1 MKYYGE
7 ISKEIKRNINNIKLQ
22 YLISDNNDNFYEE
35 IYDIINHLD
44 DNLYR
49 KIPQNFIKHIENN
62 LDNSKKV
69 NIDYTKSLNKQKLCK
84 NTRIMLS
91 LIYRNYFKK

>member
-22 YLISDNNDNFYEE
+22 YLISNNNDNFYEE

-44 DNLYR
+44 DNLYK
-49 KIPQNFIKHIENN
+49 KISQNFI
-62 LDNSKKV
+62 
-69 NIDYTKSLNKQKLCK
+69 
-84 NTRIMLS
+84 
-91 LIYRNYFKK
+91 